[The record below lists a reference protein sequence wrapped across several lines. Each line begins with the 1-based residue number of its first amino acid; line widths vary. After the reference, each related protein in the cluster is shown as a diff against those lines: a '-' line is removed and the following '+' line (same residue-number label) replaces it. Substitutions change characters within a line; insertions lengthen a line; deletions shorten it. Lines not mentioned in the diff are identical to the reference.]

1 MGGRC
6 LLSLSW
12 DFSAE
17 YSNCFWAIIVATAKI
32 ARNAE
37 SLFRVIVL
45 LEPIMPTANLF
56 ITTELGSETTSDLNC
71 STTSFARPN
80 ILGHKEDSYMVSS
93 VDGTQFHSA
102 TRIHT
107 RILVWGDIYAHF
119 HMHYVPPTS
128 CRETP
133 SNVYLH
139 R

>member
-1 MGGRC
+1 MGRC

-56 ITTELGSETTSDLNC
+56 ITTGLGSETTPDLNC

-102 TRIHT
+102 TRIQ
-107 RILVWGDIYAHF
+107 RGFSFGVLS
-119 HMHYVPPTS
+119 MHISICTTYHPRAVGKPRAMYTS
-128 CRETP
+128 IDD
-133 SNVYLH
+133 
-139 R
+139 